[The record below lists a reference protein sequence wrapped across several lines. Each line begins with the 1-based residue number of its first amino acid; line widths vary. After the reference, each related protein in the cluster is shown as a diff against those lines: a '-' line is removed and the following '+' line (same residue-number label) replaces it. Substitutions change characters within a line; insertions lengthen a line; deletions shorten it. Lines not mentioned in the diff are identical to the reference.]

1 MKNKDYLFKLLLNAT
16 KIVLA
21 TIISIKIAELFGLR
35 NVTSAGIIAI
45 LSIQPT
51 KKDTLTTSILKVQSY
66 VSAIIIAY
74 ISFLILGINDL
85 SFALYLVV
93 YVLLSFRLNWV
104 SSIAMNTVL
113 ISHFLVAKDI
123 SISML
128 INESLLFIIGV
139 GAGLI
144 ASLHLKKDKNS
155 IEFLKDY
162 ADLKIV
168 RYLVHISNSVSNK
181 ELLAEGEEIFAS
193 LNEDIE
199 KASIVADE
207 NFKNQFKD
215 SDTFDIDYIKMR
227 RKQAHILY
235 EMDKIALN
243 ISTKTLSTKMIEN
256 FIKEV
261 ALEFSKDNTV
271 ETLIK
276 KFNALDTDIKS
287 KPLPV
292 TRMEFEDRARLFTI
306 LRLLEEFLQIK
317 ADFVKN
323 GK

>member
-113 ISHFLVAKDI
+113 ISHFLQ
-123 SISML
+123 
-128 INESLLFIIGV
+128 
-139 GAGLI
+139 
-144 ASLHLKKDKNS
+144 
-155 IEFLKDY
+155 Y
-162 ADLKIV
+162 Y
-168 RYLVHISNSVSNK
+168 R
-181 ELLAEGEEIFAS
+181 
-193 LNEDIE
+193 
-199 KASIVADE
+199 
-207 NFKNQFKD
+207 
-215 SDTFDIDYIKMR
+215 
-227 RKQAHILY
+227 
-235 EMDKIALN
+235 
-243 ISTKTLSTKMIEN
+243 
-256 FIKEV
+256 
-261 ALEFSKDNTV
+261 
-271 ETLIK
+271 
-276 KFNALDTDIKS
+276 
-287 KPLPV
+287 
-292 TRMEFEDRARLFTI
+292 
-306 LRLLEEFLQIK
+306 
-317 ADFVKN
+317 
-323 GK
+323 